1 MTDKNGVEILTGHI
15 VRITGAYFKNDNG
28 LYLVDRSPG
37 DPSWFG
43 RDHSLI
49 HISPK
54 GKIST
59 AKYRIGF
66 WPIMVTTNSRAKYA
80 EAKKWNAEHAQ
91 IEVVSIKDTTE
102 IEEHFRAS
110 AAGYAKRYHD
120 YALRFGDECQEAVR
134 SKAVMELCKAVADRI
149 AVEQAQAKAPA

>member
-28 LYLVDRSPG
+28 LYFVRHSPG
-37 DPSWFG
+37 DPSWLG
-43 RDHSLI
+43 HDHSMT

-66 WPIMVTTNSRAKYA
+66 WPIIVTTNSRQKRA
-80 EAKKWNAEHAQ
+80 EAMTWNEEHAQ
-91 IEVVSIKDTTE
+91 IEVVTINDTSE
-102 IEEHFRAS
+102 VEAFFRS
-110 AAGYAKRYHD
+110 KAADLAETHHD
-120 YALRFGDECQEAVR
+120 YALRFGEESEDAQRC
-134 SKAVMELCKAVADRI
+134 KALMEHCIAVADRI
-149 AVEQAQAKAPA
+149 AAERAQA